1 MNPLAFLGSTYN
13 ELLFRPIINL
23 LVFFINFVESLGIPG
38 GLGISI
44 IFLTLVIRLLVWP
57 FMSAQIRSAK
67 KLAELKPH
75 MDVLKAKHKGDRQA
89 LSQAQMALYKEHGYN
104 PAGGCLP
111 SLIQLFVVWALAQ
124 AVPMLFDHG
133 IDTVNA
139 YLYPFVQPLTSS
151 PNPHFLGFDLST
163 KIYTVEMF
171 SQYWMFLLIVP
182 LLTAALTFVQAKMM
196 IPQPVKTYKSDSP
209 KEKKEKE
216 DMEDTMSAV
225 QGQMV
230 VMMPIM
236 IAVFSYQ
243 LPIGLALYWNVM
255 TIVGIIQQ
263 YMISG
268 WGGMSSLLPSKK

>member
-1 MNPLAFLGSTYN
+1 MNPLALIGSVFHEALY
-13 ELLFRPIINL
+13 RPIMNL
-23 LVFFINFVESLGIPG
+23 LIFFINQTGSLGV
-38 GLGISI
+38 SI
-44 IFLTLVIRLLVWP
+44 ILLTLLIRFLVWP
-57 FMSAQIRSAK
+57 FMTSQLRSAK

-75 MDVLKAKHKGDRQA
+75 LDILKSKHKGDRQA

-111 SLIQLFVVWALAQ
+111 SLVQLVVVWALAQ
-124 AVPMLFDHG
+124 AVPALFSEG
-133 IDTVNA
+133 VQSINGL
-139 YLYPFVQPLTSS
+139 LYPFVSPLTTS
-151 PNPHFLGFDLST
+151 PDPHFLGLDLST
-163 KIYTVEMF
+163 KIASVQMF
-171 SQYWMFLLIVP
+171 SPYWTALLLVP
-182 LLTAALTFVQAKMM
+182 LITAALTFVQAKMM
-196 IPQPVKTYKSDSP
+196 MPKPVAVRPSDTS

-243 LPIGLALYWNVM
+243 LPIGLAVYWNVM
-255 TIVGIIQQ
+255 TLVGLVQQ

-268 WGGMSSLLPSKK
+268 WGGLSDLLPKR